1 MAGMTWIGLDAAG
14 GGALDLG
21 DSFAEVVD
29 VEALRFFN
37 SSAVGAPRFRT
48 GRSGSASA
56 CASAAAGEVA
66 EAVGA
71 ASVAGLFRTGRSES
85 SSDVA
90 GGGAEGAGAEAGGA
104 GEAGPGLAGGAAG
117 ASSAGFGFALA
128 RLSTGG
134 PSTGSGAGFDMTSLR
149 LAAAFFAAAIAAFD
163 CQVPFPIQVLLP
175 CRALLT
181 VNSP

>member
-1 MAGMTWIGLDAAG
+1 MPREWEPWTWVIPSRRSLTSRRCASSTPLRLARPASGR
-14 GGALDLG
+14 G
-21 DSFAEVVD
+21 DPD
-29 VEALRFFN
+29 RLQPALRQRR
-37 SSAVGAPRFRT
+37 ARLQ
-48 GRSGSASA
+48 
-56 CASAAAGEVA
+56 
-66 EAVGA
+66 AVGA

-128 RLSTGG
+128 RRKTGG

-149 LAAAFFAAAIAAFD
+149 LAAASFAAAIAAFD

>member
-1 MAGMTWIGLDAAG
+1 MGLDAAG
-14 GGALDLG
+14 VEALDLG

-66 EAVGA
+66 AVGA

-128 RLSTGG
+128 RRKTGG

-149 LAAAFFAAAIAAFD
+149 LAAASFAAAIAAFD